1 MCWHQPEF
9 KKRLSIQKNI
19 DHNLSIPFFLAAAHP
34 AHCFYL
40 VGTSP
45 PIIRSELKK
54 NRDPYTL
61 CKRRNTAT
69 IQHLPPVG
77 KQKTTPVTV
86 RISTSSSMGQPTPA
100 NATQRSRAV
109 AFERA
114 RFRVA
119 SVDTQSSRIDSFSLF
134 MLTHIDIL
142 GVVAAIVAVFR
153 FFLFSKPRH

>member
-1 MCWHQPEF
+1 M
-9 KKRLSIQKNI
+9 LASTGIQKEAV
-19 DHNLSIPFFLAAAHP
+19 HTKKYRPQPFYSLFFLAAAHP

-45 PIIRSELKK
+45 PIIRSGLK
-54 NRDPYTL
+54 NRDPYSL
-61 CKRRNTAT
+61 YKRRNTAT

-77 KQKTTPVTV
+77 EQKTTPVTV